1 MCCGK
6 NREAAR
12 AAAVSAGVAGSARS
26 RVAAA
31 APAHDLTSTI
41 VFEFTGD
48 GPATIRGPASGQ
60 MYRFHSRGERARVD
74 ARDRRALLSHPALR
88 WIR

>member
-12 AAAVSAGVAGSARS
+12 AAAISAGVAGSARS
-26 RVAAA
+26 HVAHA
-31 APAHDLTSTI
+31 APGHDLTSAI
-41 VFEFTGD
+41 IFEFTGD
-48 GPATIRGPASGQ
+48 GPATIPGPASGQ
-60 MYRFHSRGERARVD
+60 MYRFQSRGERARVD

>member
-12 AAAVSAGVAGSARS
+12 AAAMSAGVAGSARS
-26 RVAAA
+26 RNVTAV
-31 APAHDLTSTI
+31 PTHDLTSAI

-48 GPATIRGPASGQ
+48 APATIRGPASGE
-60 MYRFHSRGERARVD
+60 MYRFRSRGEQVRVD

-88 WIR
+88 WVR